1 MRLETSD
8 DYSFFFQSG
17 VLSILHLVVAKTY
30 GLRGGFTGGVYEVK
44 GGILTVFDWADVEG
58 S

>member
-44 GGILTVFDWADVEG
+44 GGILTVFD
-58 S
+58 